1 MKGSEILIIRVSIVL
16 VVVAIWEGISHSGLF
31 YDEVF
36 PSIVEILSELIVLL
50 SDADFYRH
58 IFVTLFEI
66 ILGLTL
72 AIVFGGISGVLI
84 GSSTSIYRG
93 MDPILV
99 ALATTPKIIFFPI
112 IMLLVGIGIESKVA
126 MGALSAYFPISLSTA
141 AGIRSVPQ
149 VFIDSG
155 KSFHLTKIQLIRF
168 IYLPAVFPELLTGVR
183 LGLGVCIIG
192 VLLAEIKISNQGLG
206 FIAIEYYNL
215 FNVPAL
221 YASLLVIFGI
231 AISINVLIDYLLSK
245 SVINR

>member
-84 GSSTSIYRG
+84 GSNYATS
-93 MDPILV
+93 
-99 ALATTPKIIFFPI
+99 K
-112 IMLLVGIGIESKVA
+112 
-126 MGALSAYFPISLSTA
+126 
-141 AGIRSVPQ
+141 
-149 VFIDSG
+149 
-155 KSFHLTKIQLIRF
+155 
-168 IYLPAVFPELLTGVR
+168 
-183 LGLGVCIIG
+183 
-192 VLLAEIKISNQGLG
+192 
-206 FIAIEYYNL
+206 
-215 FNVPAL
+215 
-221 YASLLVIFGI
+221 
-231 AISINVLIDYLLSK
+231 
-245 SVINR
+245 